1 MICNELHECMH
12 HARNLPIEASKSARC
27 VLPTFTSCGSVWAE
41 SSYLKF
47 AQKLT
52 NISPYIDSKYMI
64 NNNIIIITLYL
75 YICLV
80 RFLRGG
86 YGFLLR
92 KP

>member
-1 MICNELHECMH
+1 MICNELHKCMH
-12 HARNLPIEASKSARC
+12 YAHNSPFKSCQNGAC
-27 VLPTFTSCGSVWAE
+27 VSPTFRACGNVWE
-41 SSYLKF
+41 EKSYQKV
-47 AQKLT
+47 AQKVT

-86 YGFLLR
+86 YGFSLR

>member
-1 MICNELHECMH
+1 MYAPCTQFTDRSQQNV
-12 HARNLPIEASKSARC
+12 RC
-27 VLPTFTSCGSVWAE
+27 VSPTFTSCGRWGKIE
-41 SSYLKF
+41 HYLKF

-80 RFLRGG
+80 RFPL
-86 YGFLLR
+86 
-92 KP
+92 

>member
-1 MICNELHECMH
+1 MICNELHKCMH
-12 HARNLPIEASKSARC
+12 HARNLPIEASKSAMC
-27 VLPTFTSCGSVWAE
+27 VSPTFASCGKLGKIE
-41 SSYLKF
+41 PYLKI

-80 RFLRGG
+80 RFLWVG